1 MGGVSTAPLRRQGSY
16 DVDAKGSI
24 PADPLWQKDHAHFL
38 HPWTHFDTF
47 KRDGSLVIHEAKGA
61 YVWDA
66 AGRRYLDGI
75 GGLWCVNI
83 GYGRQEM
90 AQAIADQVVTL
101 SYSNTFVDCTN
112 EPAAELAAKL
122 AQLAP
127 RTLNH
132 VAFSL
137 SGSCANDTGIRLAHY
152 YHSRRGEPDRRVIL
166 SRYNSYH
173 GSTYLGMTLGN
184 REGDRSPH
192 FKYIE
197 GLVHH
202 LSAPYAYR
210 RPEGMSEAQFTDHLV
225 AELQGAIR
233 DIGAGNIAAFIAE
246 PIQGAGGVVPP
257 PVGYLPRMRE
267 LLAKHGILYISDE
280 VVTGFGRIGHWF
292 ASFDEFGIEPDIL
305 VAAKGLTSGYLPL
318 GATIYSDRIH
328 EVISAPDPQAWFT
341 HGFTYSGHPVC
352 CAAALK
358 NIEIIAEENLLGNA
372 RVVGDY
378 FENRLKEL
386 ASLPL
391 VGDVRGRRFMM
402 CVEYVADKS
411 TRAQVPE
418 EANMS
423 RRIAQLCE
431 AKGLLV
437 RPLGHLDIMSPPLML
452 TREQCDV
459 LVDTLREAILEVT
472 HELGREGFL
481 SGRRE

>member
-1 MGGVSTAPLRRQGSY
+1 MAITTDGNTNLSS
-16 DVDAKGSI
+16 
-24 PADPLWQKDHAHFL
+24 LWQKDRAHFL

-47 KRDGSLVIHEAKGA
+47 KRDGSLVIREAKGA
-61 YVWDA
+61 YVTDA
-66 AGRRYLDGI
+66 AGQRYLDGI

-83 GYGRQEM
+83 GYGRAEM
-90 AQAIADQVVTL
+90 AQVIAEQVLKL
-101 SYSNTFVDCTN
+101 SYSNTFTDCTN
-112 EPAAELAAKL
+112 EPATELAAKL
-122 AQLAP
+122 AELAP
-127 RTLNH
+127 GSLNH
-132 VAFSL
+132 VAYSV
-137 SGSCANDTGIRLAHY
+137 SGSCANDTAIRLAHY
-152 YHSRRGEPDRRVIL
+152 YHSRRGEPNRRVVL

-192 FKYIE
+192 FRYID

-225 AELQGAIR
+225 AELQAAIR
-233 DIGAGNIAAFIAE
+233 DIGAANIAAFIAE

-257 PVGYLPRMRE
+257 PVGYFPRMRE
-267 LLAKHGILYISDE
+267 VVAKHGILFIADE

-292 ASFDEFGIEPDIL
+292 ASYDEFGVEPDIL

-358 NIEIIAEENLLGNA
+358 NIEIIADEDLLGNA
-372 RVVGDY
+372 RAVGDY
-378 FENRLKEL
+378 FETRLREL

-402 CVEYVADKS
+402 CVEYVADKA
-411 TRAQVPE
+411 TRAQLPDA
-418 EANMS
+418 ANIS
-423 RRIAQLCE
+423 RRIAQRCE

-437 RPLGHLDIMSPPLML
+437 RPLGHLDIMSPPLIM
-452 TREQCDV
+452 TREQCND
-459 LVDTLREAILEVT
+459 LVDTLRDAITEVT
-472 HELGREGFL
+472 HELRREGFV
-481 SGRRE
+481 S

>member
-1 MGGVSTAPLRRQGSY
+1 MST
-16 DVDAKGSI
+16 AKGSI

-47 KRDGSLVIHEAKGA
+47 KRDGSLVIREAKGA

-83 GYGRQEM
+83 GYGRQDM
-90 AQAIADQVVTL
+90 AQVIADQVLKL

-112 EPAAELAAKL
+112 EPATELAAKL
-122 AQLAP
+122 AELAP
-127 RTLNH
+127 GSLNH

-137 SGSCANDTGIRLAHY
+137 SGSCANDTAIRLAHY

-184 REGDRSPH
+184 RVGDRSPH
-192 FKYIE
+192 FKYID

-210 RPEGMSEAQFTDHLV
+210 RPEGMSEAQFTDQLV

-233 DIGAGNIAAFIAE
+233 DIGAANIAAFIAE

-267 LLAKHGILYISDE
+267 VLAQHGILYISDE

-292 ASFDEFGIEPDIL
+292 ASYDEYGIEPDIL

-318 GATIYSDRIH
+318 GATIFSDQIH
-328 EVISAPDPQAWFT
+328 EAISAPDPDAWFT

-358 NIEIIAEENLLGNA
+358 NTIG
-372 RVVGDY
+372 
-378 FENRLKEL
+378 F
-386 ASLPL
+386 
-391 VGDVRGRRFMM
+391 
-402 CVEYVADKS
+402 
-411 TRAQVPE
+411 
-418 EANMS
+418 
-423 RRIAQLCE
+423 
-431 AKGLLV
+431 GL
-437 RPLGHLDIMSPPLML
+437 
-452 TREQCDV
+452 
-459 LVDTLREAILEVT
+459 
-472 HELGREGFL
+472 
-481 SGRRE
+481 

>member
-1 MGGVSTAPLRRQGSY
+1 MSTADGTRAS
-16 DVDAKGSI
+16 
-24 PADPLWQKDHAHFL
+24 PLWQKDLAHFL

-47 KRDGSLVIHEAKGA
+47 KREGSLMMRDAKGA
-61 YVWDA
+61 YLTDA
-66 AGRRYLDGI
+66 SGRQYLDGI

-83 GYGRQEM
+83 GYGREAM
-90 AQAIADQVVTL
+90 AQTIADQVL
-101 SYSNTFVDCTN
+101 KLCYSNTFTDCTN
-112 EPAAELAAKL
+112 EPATELAAKL
-122 AQLAP
+122 AELAP
-127 RTLNH
+127 GSLNH
-132 VAFSL
+132 VAYAM
-137 SGSCANDTGIRLAHY
+137 SGSCANDTAVRLAHY
-152 YHSRRGEPDRRVIL
+152 YHSRRGEASRRVIL

-184 REGDRSPH
+184 REGDRSPY

-210 RPEGMSEAQFTDHLV
+210 RPEGMTEAQFTDHLV
-225 AELQGAIR
+225 AELEAAIR
-233 DIGAGNIAAFIAE
+233 NIGASNIAAFIAE

-257 PVGYLPRMRE
+257 PAGYLGRMKE
-267 LLAKHGILYISDE
+267 VVAKHEILFIADE

-292 ASFDEFGIEPDIL
+292 ASLDEFGVQPDIL

-328 EVISAPDPQAWFT
+328 EVISAPDPTAWFT

-358 NIEIIAEENLLGNA
+358 NIQIITDEDLLGNV
-372 RVVGDY
+372 RTVGDY
-378 FENRLKEL
+378 FETRLKEL

-402 CVEYVADKS
+402 CVEYVADKT
-411 TRAQVPE
+411 TRAQFPAA
-418 EANMS
+418 ANIS
-423 RRIAQLCE
+423 RRIAERCE

-437 RPLGHLDIMSPPLML
+437 RPIGHLDVMSPPLIL
-452 TREQCDV
+452 TRAQCDF
-459 LVDTLREAILEVT
+459 LVDTLREAITEAT
-472 HELGREGFL
+472 HQLGREGFL
-481 SGRRE
+481 